1 MSTLTRRSALAAFTA
16 LALPAQPEATEGYE
30 DSRPVF
36 VPLEHSPFRE
46 IDVDTLNARRLESH
60 EGSVWAYDHRDS
72 LPTDYEEI
80 DDLPANYREAVLA
93 ALPVTTTVA
102 LVLERIQR
110 CADADP
116 DLTDEQ
122 RAVIAGAPLTLTP
135 EWSEA
140 SNDEREARWPDGGFW
155 QRTREAFT
163 AEEWSRIFGS
173 DDIEDWWPFARCL
186 GLGGCAK
193 AVGW

>member
-16 LALPAQPEATEGYE
+16 LALPAQLEATEGYE
-30 DSRPVF
+30 DPRPVF

-60 EGSVWAYDHRDS
+60 EGSVWAYDHRDH

-80 DDLPANYREAVLA
+80 DRLPANYREALLA
-93 ALPVTTTVA
+93 ALPVATTVD

-110 CADADP
+110 CTDADP

-135 EWSEA
+135 AWCEA
-140 SNDEREARWPDGGFW
+140 SGEEREASWPDGGFW

-163 AEEWSRIFGS
+163 EKEWSRIFGS
-173 DDIEDWWPFARCL
+173 EDIEDWWPFARFG
-186 GLGGCAK
+186 GLDVSIR